1 MNIEEMKNLRREN
14 QKIKR
19 NNQTAE
25 DTKLYFDIISKCK
38 RYIDDVIINV
48 IKADGF
54 KSYTDGEPTYIQ
66 SFGIKLSE
74 WMSEYDNRDKLM
86 SKFHQLVGKTV
97 EEITEKKI
105 SELIEELGEIQYVKT
120 STMYSNLVIELE
132 IHWI

>member
-1 MNIEEMKNLRREN
+1 MTFEEMKKLRKEN

-54 KSYTDGEPTYIQ
+54 KSYTDGESAYIQ
-66 SFGIKLSE
+66 SFGITLNE
-74 WMSEYDNRDKLM
+74 WVGEYVSRDKVM
-86 SKFHQLVGKTV
+86 EHFHQLVGKTV
-97 EEITEKKI
+97 EEITLKKVN
-105 SELIEELGEIQYVKT
+105 ELIEELGEVQYVKT

>member
-1 MNIEEMKNLRREN
+1 MTIKEMKELRKEN

-48 IKADGF
+48 IRADGF
-54 KSYTDGEPTYIQ
+54 KSYTDGESAYIQ
-66 SFGIKLSE
+66 SFGITLNE
-74 WMSEYDNRDKLM
+74 WVSEYVSRDKVM
-86 SKFHQLVGKTV
+86 EHFHQLVGKTV
-97 EEITEKKI
+97 EEITEKKV
-105 SELIEELGEIQYVKT
+105 SELIEELGEIQYVRT
-120 STMYSNLVIELE
+120 STMYSSLIIELE

>member
-19 NNQTAE
+19 SNQTVE

-48 IKADGF
+48 VKADGL
-54 KSYTDGEPTYIQ
+54 KSYTDGESAYIQ
-66 SFGIKLSE
+66 SFGIKLDE
-74 WMSEYDNRDKLM
+74 WISEYNSRDKVMEHL
-86 SKFHQLVGKTV
+86 HQLVGKTV
-97 EEITEKKI
+97 EEITERKLTD
-105 SELIEELGEIQYVKT
+105 LIEELGTIKYIKT

>member
-19 NNQTAE
+19 SNQTVE

-48 IKADGF
+48 VKADGF

-97 EEITEKKI
+97 EEITEKKV

>member
-1 MNIEEMKNLRREN
+1 MTIEEMKELRREN

-48 IKADGF
+48 IKSDGF
-54 KSYTDGEPTYIQ
+54 KSYADGEPTYIQ

>member
-1 MNIEEMKNLRREN
+1 MTIEEMKELRREN

-19 NNQTAE
+19 NNQTVE

-54 KSYTDGEPTYIQ
+54 KSYTDGEPAYIQ
-66 SFGIKLSE
+66 SFGIKLNEWVSE
-74 WMSEYDNRDKLM
+74 FDNRDKRMEHL
-86 SKFHQLVGKTV
+86 HRLVDKTV
-97 EEITEKKI
+97 EEITEKKLFD
-105 SELIEELGEIQYVKT
+105 LIEDLGTIRYVKT
-120 STMYSNLVIELE
+120 STMYSNLIIELE

>member
-1 MNIEEMKNLRREN
+1 MTFEEMKKLRKEN

-48 IKADGF
+48 IKTGGF
-54 KSYTDGEPTYIQ
+54 KSYTDGEPVYIQ

-97 EEITEKKI
+97 EEITLKKV
-105 SELIEELGEIQYVKT
+105 SELIEELGEVQYVKT